1 MLLEGFENHGEQ
13 DDGDAQQSQVRGNE
27 DGVAGVVQGPS
38 DVGDAGDTNRGPYDA
53 SDSFFQNGGSF
64 RFWRV

>member
-13 DDGDAQQSQVRGNE
+13 DDGDAQQAQVRG
-27 DGVAGVVQGPS
+27 DKCRITGVVQGPS
-38 DVGDAGDTNRGPYDA
+38 DVGDAGDTNRGTCDA